1 MKYVRLDN
9 KKNVRMKTIIK
20 SNYDPKRIQ
29 SKKNKKNQN
38 FHWRKSKSNFIPYF
52 LRFQMFFLK
61 AGIKFMLK

>member
-1 MKYVRLDN
+1 
-9 KKNVRMKTIIK
+9 MKTIIK